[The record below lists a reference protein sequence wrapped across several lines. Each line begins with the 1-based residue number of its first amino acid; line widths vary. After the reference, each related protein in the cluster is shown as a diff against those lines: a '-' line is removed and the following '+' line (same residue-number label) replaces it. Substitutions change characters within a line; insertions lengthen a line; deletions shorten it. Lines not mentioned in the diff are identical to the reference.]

1 MECSW
6 RYSKEP
12 RSRIINMHVRI
23 TPSILNADFNDLANE
38 ISKVASVSDLI
49 HLDIMDNIFVPNFTF
64 DFGTASKIITECP
77 IPIDAHLMVADVDR
91 IGVEYAEI
99 GADSVTFH
107 IEASDNPERLIKEIK
122 QKGARAGVA
131 IKPNTPF
138 SAISNLIDSVD
149 MVLVMTVEPGFGGQS
164 FMEDQMEKV
173 AQVRAALKSSE
184 RDIWLQVDGG
194 ISATT
199 IEIATRAG
207 ADTFVAGSA
216 VYKSEDPA
224 EMVRK
229 LRSLAVSQ
237 LNNS

>member
-6 RYSKEP
+6 RYSKES
-12 RSRIINMHVRI
+12 RSRITNMHVRI
-23 TPSILNADFNDLANE
+23 TPSILNADFNNLSSE
-38 ISKVASVSDLI
+38 ISKVAADSDLI

-64 DFGTASKIITECP
+64 DFNTAARIISECP
-77 IPIDAHLMVADVDR
+77 IPVDAHLMVANVDR
-91 IGVEYAEI
+91 IGVEYAET

-107 IEASDNPERLIKEIK
+107 IEASENPEKLIHEIK
-122 QKGARAGVA
+122 KQGARVGVA
-131 IKPNTPF
+131 IKPNTSF
-138 SAISNLIDSVD
+138 NAISHLIEQVD

-164 FMEDQMEKV
+164 FMENQMEKV
-173 AQVRAALKSSE
+173 AQVRSALKSSE

-194 ISATT
+194 ISAAT

-216 VYKSEDPA
+216 VYKSADPA

-229 LRSLAVSQ
+229 LRSLAVNQ
-237 LNNS
+237 LNNP